1 MHFLYVV
8 RNLTIRFLWYYS
20 SLLQK
25 VLKLAGIEIRIK
37 LPTVQELFLPPL
49 VIVMVR
55 QCQTLAE
62 LP

>member
-55 QCQTLAE
+55 QYQTLAE